1 MQNEGLYQVTFNGQ
15 CRAGSIPAEVK
26 ANLVKLFKSDE
37 KTIEQLFSGK
47 QITIKKGLQEQKALT
62 YQQAMHK
69 AGAITKV
76 SLMEVEASIVHAP
89 STPMV
94 NHNIKP
100 DIGNNLHDDNLP
112 PPPTI
117 ETMDED
123 NYNDLPSPP
132 PAEVTN
138 AKDPL
143 GIAPADQ
150 WAMDP
155 VGSRMSKP
163 KKKKAKRVPIT
174 DHIKLSPA
182 KTKPGQAKHTVKKIN
197 PDTSHLKLAKS
208 GTQIPSLTK
217 KDNINIPDL
226 SHLEVAD
233 VGEDMGQE
241 SQMKDSLNPNISQ
254 YSLADSTD
262 KIPQIKHKK
271 QQLDPDISHLSL
283 DDE

>member
-1 MQNEGLYQVTFNGQ
+1 MVTFNGQ
-15 CRAGSIPAEVK
+15 CRDVSTPAEVK
-26 ANLVKLFKSDE
+26 ANLVILFKSNKQSIE
-37 KTIEQLFSGK
+37 KLFSGK
-47 QITIKKGLQEQKALT
+47 QITIMEGLNEQKALSC
-62 YQQAMHK
+62 QQDMHK
-69 AGAITKV
+69 AGAIAKV
-76 SLMEVEASIVHAP
+76 SLMEIESIIDLA
-89 STPMV
+89 
-94 NHNIKP
+94 
-100 DIGNNLHDDNLP
+100 P
-112 PPPTI
+112 PPPMDNPDI
-117 ETMDED
+117 ISENGNMLFDDDLPPLHVETKNED
-123 NYNDLPSPP
+123 IFNDLPSPP

-138 AKDPL
+138 AMGPL

-155 VGSRMSKP
+155 KGSRMSRLKRKRM
-163 KKKKAKRVPIT
+163 KKVPVI
-174 DHIKLSPA
+174 DHLHLSPA

-197 PDTSHLKLAKS
+197 PDTSHLNLVES
-208 GTQIPSLTK
+208 DTQIPSVTK

-241 SQMKDSLNPNISQ
+241 THKRDPLNPDISQ

-262 KIPQIKHKK
+262 KIPQIKHKR